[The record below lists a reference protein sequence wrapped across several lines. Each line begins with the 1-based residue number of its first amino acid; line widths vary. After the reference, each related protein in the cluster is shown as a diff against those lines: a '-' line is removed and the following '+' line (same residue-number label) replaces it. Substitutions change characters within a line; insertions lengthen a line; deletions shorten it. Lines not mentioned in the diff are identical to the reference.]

1 MGGRGHPASA
11 AVASCQHQ
19 FQFFERELSTAGLD
33 KRAHNPPT
41 HLIKESIGFD
51 DEREEPSA
59 PFNVAASQGANG
71 GLHFVVP
78 RSGKRFEIML
88 ANEKVRRSSHDPEIQ
103 LVRNLPCRVAEQG
116 IHRGMIP
123 DKKAVL
129 FSGRVEPCMK
139 CVRTMR
145 RRKNPYVLRQ
155 KRVQSERYFRERH
168 FEFVRRN
175 LHVSHHTQGM
185 HTGISPARTVNAP
198 NGWEKFGECFLDLLL
213 YTQAGFL
220 HLPAGVVGAVVGN
233 HELELDRV
241 HRT

>member
-1 MGGRGHPASA
+1 MPARLSSLSSSVKPTGSLKCNVVRVAAQSRATLPVLGGISGSSRTTCMVRIFGPSSVALRRFLLLSIKDFPEHQAMGGRGHPASA

-19 FQFFERELSTAGLD
+19 FRFFERELSTAGLD

-145 RRKNPYVLRQ
+145 
-155 KRVQSERYFRERH
+155 
-168 FEFVRRN
+168 
-175 LHVSHHTQGM
+175 
-185 HTGISPARTVNAP
+185 
-198 NGWEKFGECFLDLLL
+198 
-213 YTQAGFL
+213 
-220 HLPAGVVGAVVGN
+220 
-233 HELELDRV
+233 
-241 HRT
+241 